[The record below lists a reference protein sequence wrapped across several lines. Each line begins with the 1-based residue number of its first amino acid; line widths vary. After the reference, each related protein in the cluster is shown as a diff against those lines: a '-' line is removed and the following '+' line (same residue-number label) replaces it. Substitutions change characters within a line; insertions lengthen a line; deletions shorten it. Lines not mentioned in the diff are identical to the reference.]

1 MMDYK
6 YKIGDKVIVVEWKGV
21 PDGWSPTPKEHIGK
35 KATVVGRT
43 NFRASYDI
51 QLDGSKYNN
60 TNYFFEE
67 ELEPVSTKGKQLLFD
82 FMEED

>member
-1 MMDYK
+1 MKYK

-35 KATVVGRT
+35 KATIVKCT
-43 NFRASYDI
+43 TYKSPYDI
-51 QLDGSKYNN
+51 QFDGSEFISGY
-60 TNYFFEE
+60 YFFEE
-67 ELEPVSTKGKQLLFD
+67 ELKPISTKGKQLLFD